1 MSNSITVGQSHCLNE
16 PLHCSHRFWEC
27 FFGSFDR
34 TATKTNH
41 FMIKTYVNFF
51 SQTAQL
57 NVEKVE

>member
-1 MSNSITVGQSHCLNE
+1 LNE

-41 FMIKTYVNFF
+41 FMIKSYVNFIL
-51 SQTAQL
+51 QTA
-57 NVEKVE
+57 